1 MSARK
6 DRLTVAV
13 AQLACPPGELEGNFE
28 RHHEMIGRAKAAQA
42 DILLFPELSLS
53 GYQIGDRVLS
63 VAMDRHDPR
72 LLKLA
77 EVAGDMRVTVGFVEE
92 GVAAQF
98 HNTAAVLHRGQV
110 AFLHRKLNLPTYG
123 QLEEGKHFAAGRYME
138 SFLLEDERWRCG
150 VLVCAD
156 TWNPALVHLAAVQG
170 TTLLLNPVASAVEAV
185 GGEFSNPE
193 GWRKN
198 LDFYSLVY
206 GLPILFANHVGS
218 WQGLRFWGGSRI
230 MGAEGQVL
238 AEAGEEEAL
247 LLAEVD
253 YESLRRARYLLPTLR
268 DSNLALIRREL
279 ARWEEILGVPPESRK
294 V

>member
-1 MSARK
+1 MTVSK
-6 DRLTVAV
+6 DRLKVAV
-13 AQLACPPGELEGNFE
+13 AQIACTPGEMEENLE
-28 RHHEMIGRAKAAQA
+28 RHLETIGRAKAAGA

-63 VAMDRHDPR
+63 VAMERHDPR
-72 LLKLA
+72 ILQLA
-77 EVAGDMRVTVGFVEE
+77 EAAGEMRVALGFVEE
-92 GVAAQF
+92 GIAAQF
-98 HNTAAVLHRGQV
+98 HNTAAVLHRGEV

-138 SFLLEDERWRCG
+138 SFLLEDERWRCSL
-150 VLVCAD
+150 LVCAD

-170 TTLLLNPVASAVEAV
+170 ATLLLNPVASAVEAV

-198 LDFYSLVY
+198 LEFYSLVY
-206 GLPILFANHVGS
+206 GLPILFANHVGN

-230 MGAEGQVL
+230 MGAKGELL

-247 LLAEVD
+247 LVAELD
-253 YESLRRARYLLPTLR
+253 YESLRQARYLLPTLR